1 MRESF
6 QDDIKDSNALEVD
19 AVEDK
24 LIETFL
30 ALALKL
36 PLDDFKPMFYRLFN
50 SSMNDDPSAGAK
62 YVDGLTSVFRI
73 TGAIARRLKSLFGF
87 VAENVVQQATKIL
100 NTFSKDTF
108 AICEQIMKAEGENFA
123 RNDSANEKDLVVLV
137 TSIFDAISA
146 IFSFNRLDDSEGSP
160 NSGGQIQLQMKAY
173 EDHVNAI
180 LNYFEAPFNEAKK
193 EDDQFVETMYDTM
206 EVCVGHLASSTDDE
220 TQWKYLNYQVLLYV
234 RHNSYKIRLR
244 VLQIVSIF
252 LDKKGENYLAVLPD
266 SVPLMAEALED
277 DDPRVEKECKKLLKK
292 MEEIFG
298 HSVENYFE

>member
-1 MRESF
+1 MRGCF
-6 QDDIKDSNALEVD
+6 QDDKQDSNALEVD

-50 SSMNDDPSAGAK
+50 SSMNDEPSTGAK

-108 AICEQIMKAEGENFA
+108 ALCEQMMKTRGENA
-123 RNDSANEKDLVVLV
+123 LRDDSADGKDIVILV

-146 IFSFNRLDDSEGSP
+146 IFSFNRLDDNEGNP
-160 NSGGQIQLQMKAY
+160 NSGGQIQLQMNHY
-173 EDHVNAI
+173 
-180 LNYFEAPFNEAKK
+180 
-193 EDDQFVETMYDTM
+193 T
-206 EVCVGHLASSTDDE
+206 
-220 TQWKYLNYQVLLYV
+220 
-234 RHNSYKIRLR
+234 KIG
-244 VLQIVSIF
+244 QI
-252 LDKKGENYLAVLPD
+252 
-266 SVPLMAEALED
+266 
-277 DDPRVEKECKKLLKK
+277 
-292 MEEIFG
+292 
-298 HSVENYFE
+298 